1 MPLDFMGAYVLAITF
16 DVASDRQKPLIAE
29 HLIRKIKENGYRLDT
44 GFLPTPYLL
53 DALCKIGREDLAYQ
67 LLLQEK
73 CPSWLCEVKRGA
85 TTIWE
90 NYVAYKED
98 GNPVQ
103 TSFNHYAFGSIDN
116 WMFRKLCGIDSLK
129 PGYKQILIKSELGG
143 GFISAKRSYVSEY
156 GKISVEW
163 MLKDSRFN
171 LKVEVPCNTSA
182 KIVLPS
188 GITHLV
194 GSGKYEFSDVII

>member
-1 MPLDFMGAYVLAITF
+1 
-16 DVASDRQKPLIAE
+16 
-29 HLIRKIKENGYRLDT
+29 
-44 GFLPTPYLL
+44 
-53 DALCKIGREDLAYQ
+53 
-67 LLLQEK
+67 
-73 CPSWLCEVKRGA
+73 
-85 TTIWE
+85 
-90 NYVAYKED
+90 
-98 GNPVQ
+98 
-103 TSFNHYAFGSIDN
+103 
-116 WMFRKLCGIDSLK
+116 MFRKLCGIDSLK

-194 GSGKYEFSDVII
+194 GSGKYEFSNVII